1 MVAGGV
7 KSSSVELSTAN
18 VLVNI
23 MLSTAEIFIKGSPN
37 WKELSSALPS
47 GPKSFMKGINI
58 NDQIFFFGNRMCMNK
73 TNSSRIH
80 ILIYFRWRDFIVIFC
95 IGYDCGI

>member
-7 KSSSVELSTAN
+7 KSSSVELSTAH

-47 GPKSFMKGINI
+47 GPTSFLKGINVI
-58 NDQIFFFGNRMCMNK
+58 DQIFFFGNRKCIK
-73 TNSSRIH
+73 TKQTA
-80 ILIYFRWRDFIVIFC
+80 LEYIY
-95 IGYDCGI
+95 

>member
-23 MLSTAEIFIKGSPN
+23 MLSTAEIFIQGSPN

-47 GPKSFMKGINI
+47 GPTSFMKGINI
-58 NDQIFFFGNRMCMNK
+58 NDQIFFFGNRMC
-73 TNSSRIH
+73 
-80 ILIYFRWRDFIVIFC
+80 IVSLCSFL
-95 IGYDCGI
+95 YEQNQQLSYTYN

>member
-23 MLSTAEIFIKGSPN
+23 MLSTAEIFIQGSPN

-47 GPKSFMKGINI
+47 GPTSFMKGINL
-58 NDQIFFFGNRMCMNK
+58 NPGGADQIFFFGNGKCRK
-73 TNSSRIH
+73 TTQTALVQMYI
-80 ILIYFRWRDFIVIFC
+80 DIF
-95 IGYDCGI
+95 

>member
-18 VLVNI
+18 VHVNI
-23 MLSTAEIFIKGSPN
+23 MLSTAEIFIQGSPN

-47 GPKSFMKGINI
+47 GPTSFMKGINL
-58 NDQIFFFGNRMCMNK
+58 NPGGADQIFFFGNRKCIK
-73 TNSSRIH
+73 TKQTALTH
-80 ILIYFRWRDFIVIFC
+80 ILIYFRW
-95 IGYDCGI
+95 